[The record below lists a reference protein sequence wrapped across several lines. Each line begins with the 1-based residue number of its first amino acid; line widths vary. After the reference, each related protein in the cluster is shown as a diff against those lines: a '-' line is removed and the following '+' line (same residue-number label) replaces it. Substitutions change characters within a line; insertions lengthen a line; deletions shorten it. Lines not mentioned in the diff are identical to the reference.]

1 MTGWML
7 RSFCLTTLTVA
18 GAHAQAP
25 MEVMSDTPGY
35 CAQLEAQV
43 SVAMASIPVPAEI
56 RALAEAGHRMC
67 REGEIRAGITRF
79 RLALIGLHGG
89 HARLSEPSR
98 P

>member
-1 MTGWML
+1 
-7 RSFCLTTLTVA
+7 
-18 GAHAQAP
+18 
-25 MEVMSDTPGY
+25 
-35 CAQLEAQV
+35 
-43 SVAMASIPVPAEI
+43 MASIPVPAEI